1 MWSTTDLDVNSALE
15 PTRDRK
21 NGVAPL
27 CFDRRGHERDVGSKH
42 PHHISRT
49 YTRWCRFF
57 WPRHGR
63 RHLPSSRQ
71 FQDSRVEPILRKG
84 TSRPSPRATKLCRC
98 IRRRSRAS
106 RNSQNQSAL
115 LCERRSL
122 KSHRTTR
129 VPLWGSSLLRLGR
142 KTYVQCQ
149 LCWLAPSKK
158 ESRTV
163 LPESFA

>member
-1 MWSTTDLDVNSALE
+1 MSSTTDLDGFNSALE

-57 WPRHGR
+57 WSRHGR

-71 FQDSRVEPILRKG
+71 FPDRDRKSTRLNSSHDQISYAVFCLKKKN
-84 TSRPSPRATKLCRC
+84 TSS
-98 IRRRSRAS
+98 
-106 RNSQNQSAL
+106 
-115 LCERRSL
+115 
-122 KSHRTTR
+122 
-129 VPLWGSSLLRLGR
+129 
-142 KTYVQCQ
+142 
-149 LCWLAPSKK
+149 
-158 ESRTV
+158 
-163 LPESFA
+163 